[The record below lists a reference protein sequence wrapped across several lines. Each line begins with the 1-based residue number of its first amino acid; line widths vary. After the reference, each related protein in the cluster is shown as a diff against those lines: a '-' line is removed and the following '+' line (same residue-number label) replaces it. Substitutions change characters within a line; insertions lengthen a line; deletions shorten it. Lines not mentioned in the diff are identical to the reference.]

1 MARRISKRK
10 ISEREVKPVKERL
23 KIFGKVLDDKVLDVI
38 IGLLN
43 SRAITSLDFPVSGG
57 KEAIVFRASR
67 KPLDGPVEY
76 LAVKVFKYETS
87 SFKHMLTYIEG
98 DRKFDPRKNRRL
110 LVNDW
115 ARKEY
120 SNLCICHKAGIRVP
134 QPLFYKKNVI
144 VMEFIGVGGV
154 QSARLEEVVLENP
167 DETYREV
174 LGLARKVY
182 DAGLVHADLSSFNI
196 IIHKGRPVII
206 DWAQGVEVS
215 HPLANEFLKKDCRNL
230 ADFFSRSGVA
240 TSFDEVYSAITGKKA
255 VV

>member
-1 MARRISKRK
+1 M
-10 ISEREVKPVKERL
+10 
-23 KIFGKVLDDKVLDVI
+23 
-38 IGLLN
+38 
-43 SRAITSLDFPVSGG
+43 
-57 KEAIVFRASR
+57 
-67 KPLDGPVEY
+67 
-76 LAVKVFKYETS
+76 
-87 SFKHMLTYIEG
+87 
-98 DRKFDPRKNRRL
+98 
-110 LVNDW
+110 
-115 ARKEY
+115 
-120 SNLCICHKAGIRVP
+120 
-134 QPLFYKKNVI
+134 
-144 VMEFIGVGGV
+144 
-154 QSARLEEVVLENP
+154 ENP